1 MMKYKIGQLV
11 RVKDDVIADPYGDF
25 RNTSVYFIGLIVGY
39 QRTDTYDVL
48 CVGDKESEV
57 FFESEIME
65 VLQ

>member
-1 MMKYKIGQLV
+1 MKYKIGQLV
-11 RVKDDVIADPYGDF
+11 RVKDEVIADPYGDF
-25 RNTSVYFIGLIVGY
+25 RNASVYFIGLIVGY
-39 QRTDTYDVL
+39 QRTDTYHVL

>member
-1 MMKYKIGQLV
+1 MKYKIGQLV

-25 RNTSVYFIGLIVGY
+25 RNASVYFIGLIVGY